1 MNNVLTPEQ
10 EEGIKEYLKVRDE
23 MCKRVLEN
31 WKRKIEEKKKPK
43 KR

>member
-1 MNNVLTPEQ
+1 MKLTPEQ
-10 EEGIKEYLKVRDE
+10 IQGLITHEQEREDR
-23 MCKRVLEN
+23 CKRVLEN